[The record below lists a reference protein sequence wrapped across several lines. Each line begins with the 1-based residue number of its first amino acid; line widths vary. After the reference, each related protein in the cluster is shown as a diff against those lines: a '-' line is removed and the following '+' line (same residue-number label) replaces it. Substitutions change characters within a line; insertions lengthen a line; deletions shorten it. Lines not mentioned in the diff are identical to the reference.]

1 MKNNNDNSQELFV
14 SALEYYRQ
22 GRLQKA
28 EITAKMALETASP
41 GNIDSIILLQAI
53 NTEISLRVLR
63 DQYAMSLDNAWRNI
77 LSDAKYSDPKRLEQ
91 CGYKVYSQTDEDGI
105 IDEIFRRIGTSS
117 KKFIEFGV
125 EKGLENNT
133 LFLLYQGWKGLW
145 IEADKPSCEFIRD
158 KFRSVIDE
166 GRLSIVNSFI
176 TAENINSLF
185 LESEIGEDID
195 LLSIDI
201 DGNDYHVFE
210 AITCINPRVVVIEY
224 NAKFPPHIKLVPSY
238 NPCNVWNK
246 TDYMGASLK
255 SLELLGAKKGY
266 KLVGTNISGVNA
278 FFVRE
283 DLVKNIFVEPAI
295 AENLYN
301 PARYWLLHMKSGHE
315 ADFGVYEER

>member
-1 MKNNNDNSQELFV
+1 MNNNDNAQDLFV

-28 EITAKMALETASP
+28 EITARKALEKARP
-41 GNIDSIILLQAI
+41 GNIDSITLLQAI

-63 DQYAMSLDNAWRNI
+63 DQYAMSLDNAWRSI
-77 LSDAKYSDPKRLEQ
+77 ISDVKYSDKKRLEQ
-91 CGYKVYSQTDEDGI
+91 YGYKVYSQTDEDGI
-105 IDEIFRRIGTSS
+105 IDEIFKRIGTSS

-125 EKGLENNT
+125 ERGLENNT

-145 IEADKPSCEFIRD
+145 IEADKPSCEYIRD
-158 KFRSVIDE
+158 KFRSVIDDD
-166 GRLSIVNSFI
+166 RLSIINSFI

-185 LESEIGEDID
+185 LEAEIGEDID

-210 AITCINPRVVVIEY
+210 AINCIKPRVVVIEY
-224 NAKFPPHIKLVPSY
+224 NAKFPPHIKLVPCY
-238 NPCNVWNK
+238 NPANVWNK

-255 SLELLGAKKGY
+255 SLELLGTKKGY

-283 DLVKNIFVEPAI
+283 DLAKNLFVEPAI

-315 ADFGVYEER
+315 ADFGAYEEK